1 MNSSVDIGYK
11 QLFSHPETVRDLVA
25 GFLSADWAQ
34 ALTVDALERVNASY
48 ASEQGRVRH
57 EDVVWRA
64 FIGGEWVYVYILLEF
79 QSRPDKWM
87 ALRMQVYIGLLYQDL
102 VAQHKLSKHGRL
114 PPVVPIVLYHGR
126 RPWRAAIELRDLLLP
141 PPDGLERF
149 QAGQRYMLIDQ
160 YHDCVRGNLV
170 GLLFRLRLAATDTE
184 KKIAWM
190 ALSMRLGQQDL
201 APARASID
209 RWLLLT
215 LREEAVD
222 PNIEPEENTTMR
234 TETPHNS
241 FITEELIREL
251 LQPREEA
258 LQEGIKQGVQ
268 QGVQQGELRALR
280 EVLNDLLE
288 DDGTRND
295 VATKIAGADSTQLRA
310 WIKSLIG
317 GASPRQLFAEG

>member
-1 MNSSVDIGYK
+1 MLLNARIFFHEY
-11 QLFSHPETVRDLVA
+11 QYRHRLQT
-25 GFLSADWAQ
+25 
-34 ALTVDALERVNASY
+34 ALLA
-48 ASEQGRVRH
+48 
-57 EDVVWRA
+57 
-64 FIGGEWVYVYILLEF
+64 
-79 QSRPDKWM
+79 P
-87 ALRMQVYIGLLYQDL
+87 IGLLYQDL

-126 RPWRAAIELRDLLLP
+126 RPWSAAIELRELLLP
-141 PPDGLERF
+141 PPEGLEHF

-160 YHDCVRGNLV
+160 HHDCVRGNLV
-170 GLLFRLRLAATDTE
+170 GLLFRLRQATTDAE

-190 ALSMRLGQQDL
+190 ALSMRLGQPDL

-215 LREEAVD
+215 LREEGVD
-222 PNIEPEENTTMR
+222 PNIELEENTTMR
-234 TETPHNS
+234 TDTRHNS

-258 LQEGIKQGVQ
+258 LQEGIQ

-280 EVLNDLLE
+280 AVLNDLLE
-288 DDGTRND
+288 DDGARD
-295 VATKIAGADSTQLRA
+295 EAAPKIEGADSTQLRA

-317 GASPRQLFAEG
+317 GASPRQVFAEG